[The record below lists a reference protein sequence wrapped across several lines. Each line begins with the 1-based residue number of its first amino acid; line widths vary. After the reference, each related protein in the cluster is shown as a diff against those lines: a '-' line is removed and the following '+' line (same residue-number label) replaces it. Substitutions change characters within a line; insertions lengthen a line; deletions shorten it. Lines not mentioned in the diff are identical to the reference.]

1 MHDLRRLDPF
11 DLAAQGRKRVHAC
24 AAHARRSSEVIA
36 DALKNKNLRLAH
48 LFMIC
53 SNIKLTAGGESI
65 ELVLLQIRK
74 LNQRDSGMDVQR
86 KLEILADA
94 AKYDASC
101 ASSGTEKRD
110 SSDGKGMGSTAPGMG
125 ICHSYAPDGRC
136 ISLLKVLLTNACN
149 YDCLYCV
156 NRTSSNVPRARFT
169 VAEVVKLTLDFY
181 RRNYI
186 EGLFLSSG
194 IIRSA
199 DYTMEQV
206 VSVARTLREQHHFR
220 GYIHLKTIPEANDAL
235 ITEAGKYADR
245 LSINIEVPEEKSLAR
260 LAPEK
265 DVRAIRRTMGRLR
278 LKLDE
283 AKPDEKSQTKPPRFA
298 PAGQSTQMIVGA
310 DRSNDQTILAT
321 SANLYGAYRLKRVYY
336 SAFSPIPDSSRALP
350 LAPPPL
356 MREHRLYQADWLLR
370 FYGFDVDEIVE
381 GAGML
386 PLDIDPKLAWALRHR
401 DRFPLDI
408 ASASREEL
416 LRVPGFGRKAVDRIL
431 ETRRLTSIRIS
442 DLGRLHIPAQKA
454 LPFILLADHRPSPR
468 LLDAASLAQRFKPK
482 AAQLGFGF

>member
-1 MHDLRRLDPF
+1 
-11 DLAAQGRKRVHAC
+11 
-24 AAHARRSSEVIA
+24 
-36 DALKNKNLRLAH
+36 
-48 LFMIC
+48 
-53 SNIKLTAGGESI
+53 
-65 ELVLLQIRK
+65 
-74 LNQRDSGMDVQR
+74 MDVER

-101 ASSGTEKRD
+101 ASSGTERRD

-169 VAEVVKLTLDFY
+169 PDEVVKLTLDFY

-206 VSVARTLREQHHFR
+206 VSVARKLREQHHFR
-220 GYIHLKTIPEANDAL
+220 GYIHLKTIPEADDAL
-235 ITEAGKYADR
+235 ITEAGRYADR
-245 LSINIEVPEEKSLAR
+245 LSINIEVPEETSLAK

-278 LKLDE
+278 LRLDE
-283 AKPDEKSQTKPPRFA
+283 ADEGHKATPKGNTAPRFA

-310 DRSNDQTILAT
+310 DAATITA
-321 SANLYGAYRLKRVYY
+321 
-336 SAFSPIPDSSRALP
+336 
-350 LAPPPL
+350 
-356 MREHRLYQADWLLR
+356 EDWP
-370 FYGFDVDEIVE
+370 V
-381 GAGML
+381 
-386 PLDIDPKLAWALRHR
+386 
-401 DRFPLDI
+401 
-408 ASASREEL
+408 
-416 LRVPGFGRKAVDRIL
+416 
-431 ETRRLTSIRIS
+431 
-442 DLGRLHIPAQKA
+442 
-454 LPFILLADHRPSPR
+454 
-468 LLDAASLAQRFKPK
+468 
-482 AAQLGFGF
+482 